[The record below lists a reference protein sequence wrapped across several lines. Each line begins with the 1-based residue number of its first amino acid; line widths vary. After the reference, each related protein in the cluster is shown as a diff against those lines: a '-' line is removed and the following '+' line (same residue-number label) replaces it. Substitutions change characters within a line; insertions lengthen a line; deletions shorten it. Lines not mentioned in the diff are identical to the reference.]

1 MQPVKTFAHAHVRM
15 AHYHQSHNSYE
26 HDDPNSPRSMNSE
39 LLQDQDN
46 QISHLDSV
54 SQTNLAF
61 NFPDTEE
68 HHHHYIQNKTFQD
81 TEEVRRHYIQNNTNG
96 INSPRSAKYRN
107 EASSK
112 AKLAKII
119 TVPGGE
125 DQNHLKYQSS
135 TPRSGQTH
143 GETQKGI
150 GTHKSP
156 TQGIQIPQGSVRGMP
171 VSPGSRKTVPHTNMH
186 VTGQASA
193 TFPGS
198 VRGYSKAN
206 GHLTHSRRRTP
217 STDTKG
223 SSVAFRRHHPE
234 RKEYY
239 VTQFDIEFDKHER
252 HRFLPGEELTGK
264 IIFDIS
270 NEMDVRF
277 IELLILGQTTATL
290 VQQESGVSTT
300 KRDVFLSKRSYIIG
314 TPDGRWTS
322 LITPGHYV
330 SNFRLQLP
338 ESIPTSCNYQ
348 DKINGFNMET
358 MYLVKARICDDVGA
372 SSSARSTHSMNNFV
386 KVLVSRKQIFHVKR
400 PFDIHSVPMA
410 MTPISHVEDVPI
422 TCSIFSIR
430 EPANIQMSLDR
441 SCFLAGDDIKIHLET
456 ENRYANRIKKI
467 TCVLRQTVSVK
478 GVRSKAQFNIANVE
492 EKYPEGTITKTN
504 KRNLICYEIHLP
516 THTNFLPSVMPGCR
530 LVTITYSLNV
540 SVKFTTCGGKLMLYV
555 PINLGPCTDPIH
567 LDKTSSVPFF
577 NRPLRFPH
585 FSPHSNGIAN
595 GDAQKVQKRPVSGP
609 PVTSK
614 FSYGA
619 CSSRFCCCW
628 GDNTLI

>member
-1 MQPVKTFAHAHVRM
+1 MQPVQGTARAYVEM
-15 AHYHQSHNSYE
+15 NHYPHSPDLYDE
-26 HDDPNSPRSMNSE
+26 DPNSPRSMNSE
-39 LLQDQDN
+39 LLQDQDI

-61 NFPDTEE
+61 SYPDTNQERQ
-68 HHHHYIQNKTFQD
+68 HHYIQNKTFQD
-81 TEEVRRHYIQNNTNG
+81 TEEVRRHYIQNNANG
-96 INSPRSAKYRN
+96 INNSPRSAKYRN
-107 EASSK
+107 EASTK

-119 TVPGGE
+119 TVPGAE
-125 DQNHLKYQSS
+125 DQNHLKYQAS
-135 TPRSGQTH
+135 TPRGGQAL
-143 GETQKGI
+143 GELHKNVGTQKGP
-150 GTHKSP
+150 S
-156 TQGIQIPQGSVRGMP
+156 QGVPIPQGSMRGVPMSAGSLRV
-171 VSPGSRKTVPHTNMH
+171 VSPTR

-198 VRGYSKAN
+198 VRGFPKTN

-223 SSVAFRRHHPE
+223 SSVAFRRHRPE

-270 NEMDVRF
+270 HEMDVRF

-314 TPDGRWTS
+314 TPDGRWGS

-358 MYLVKARICDDVGA
+358 TYLVKARICDDVG
-372 SSSARSTHSMNNFV
+372 STSSARSNHSMNNFV
-386 KVLVSRKQIFHVKR
+386 KVLVSRKQTFHVKR

-410 MTPISHVEDVPI
+410 MTPVTHVEDVPI
-422 TCSIFSIR
+422 TCSVFTVR
-430 EPANIQMSLDR
+430 EPANIYLSLDR

-504 KRNLICYEIHLP
+504 KRNIIGYEIHLP

-530 LVTITYSLNV
+530 LATIAYNLIVT
-540 SVKFTTCGGKLMLYV
+540 VKFTTCGGKLIMYV

-567 LDKTSSVPFF
+567 LEKTSSVPFF
-577 NRPLRFPH
+577 NRPLRFPY
-585 FSPHSNGIAN
+585 FSPHSNGVAN
-595 GDAQKVQKRPVSGP
+595 GDAHKTMKHPTKSGP